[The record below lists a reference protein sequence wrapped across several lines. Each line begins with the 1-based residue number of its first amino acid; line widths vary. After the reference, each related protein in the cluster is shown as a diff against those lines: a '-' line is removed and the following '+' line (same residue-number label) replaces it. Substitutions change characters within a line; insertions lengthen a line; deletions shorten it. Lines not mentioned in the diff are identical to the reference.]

1 MANGIELYIDMSPQ
15 FLQQIAPYG
24 KLRASINLGNP
35 ILARRDSVTGEVS
48 GVSIDLS
55 KNLAATLK
63 IDLEILVFDSAGKS
77 VDAVTQDK
85 ADFGFFAIDPLRGE
99 GITFT
104 SAYVLIEGAYLVRNE
119 SKLTK
124 NEEVDQIGRRIVV
137 GKGSAYDLYLSR
149 ELKNAQLVRAP
160 TSPKVVDFFLEG
172 NFEVAAGVKQ
182 QLEADQLRLPN
193 LRLLPGRFMVIQQAM
208 GVPKSRSQEVSSYLS
223 LYVEEMKSTGFVAKA
238 LQRHRIEGASVAPI
252 IVGL

>member
-1 MANGIELYIDMSPQ
+1 M
-15 FLQQIAPYG
+15 
-24 KLRASINLGNP
+24 
-35 ILARRDSVTGEVS
+35 
-48 GVSIDLS
+48 
-55 KNLAATLK
+55 
-63 IDLEILVFDSAGKS
+63 
-77 VDAVTQDK
+77 
-85 ADFGFFAIDPLRGE
+85 
-99 GITFT
+99 
-104 SAYVLIEGAYLVRNE
+104 
-119 SKLTK
+119 
-124 NEEVDQIGRRIVV
+124 DQIGRRIVV